1 MLFLM
6 KHIISKK
13 SFRLAGYAKVPGDKS
28 ISHRA
33 LIISSMCIG
42 QSKIKGL
49 LESEDVFATMNALK
63 TLGVKIEKSNE
74 CWFVNGVGIFGF
86 KEPTEYLDLGN
97 SGTGVRLILGAIMGS
112 SILANFKG
120 DASLSKRPMGRILT
134 PLKMMGAKII
144 SSNNEKLPI
153 TIKGPK
159 EVFPLNYSSKIS
171 SAQIKS
177 SILLSGLAASGKTVF
192 KEPNESRNHT
202 EKMLS
207 SLGANIQSKTLEDG
221 SYKVELSGNPVLRSG
236 NINVPCDPSSAAF
249 LVVAAVICPESKIE
263 LKNIMINKGRN
274 GLFET
279 LKEMGAKINIFNKKN
294 NGGEETAS
302 IIAEYSQLKGTTV
315 PSKRVP
321 SMIDEYPI
329 LSIAASCAEGKTV
342 MDGIS
347 ELRVKESDRIKIIS
361 NGLIKA
367 GVKTIEKAESLTIY
381 GSKVVGGCS
390 IDSELDHRIAM
401 SFLILGLISKEPIKV
416 LRPSTI
422 ETSFPNFYKI
432 MIELGANF
440 TKA

>member
-1 MLFLM
+1 M
-6 KHIISKK
+6 
-13 SFRLAGYAKVPGDKS
+13 PGDKS

-49 LESEDVFATMNALK
+49 LESEDVFATMKALK

-97 SGTGVRLILGAIMGS
+97 SGTGARLILGAIMGS
-112 SILANFKG
+112 NILANLKG

-159 EVFPLNYSSKIS
+159 EVFPINYSSKIS

-177 SILLSGLAASGKTVF
+177 SILLSGLAASGRTVF

-207 SLGANIQSKTLEDG
+207 SLGANIQSKTLKDG
-221 SYKVELSGNPVLRSG
+221 SYKVELEGNPVLRSG

-263 LKNIMINKGRN
+263 LKNIMINKGRD

-302 IIAEYSQLKGTTV
+302 IIAEYSQLKGISV

-329 LSIAASCAEGKTV
+329 LSIAASCAEGKTI

-367 GVKTIEKAESLTIY
+367 GVKTIEKPESLTIY

-440 TKA
+440 IKA

>member
-1 MLFLM
+1 M

-97 SGTGVRLILGAIMGS
+97 SGTGARLILGAIMGS
-112 SILANFKG
+112 SILANLKG

-221 SYKVELSGNPVLRSG
+221 SYKVELGGNPVLRSS

-302 IIAEYSQLKGTTV
+302 IIAEYSQLKGITV

>member
-1 MLFLM
+1 M

-49 LESEDVFATMNALK
+49 LESEDVFSTMNALK

-74 CWFVNGVGIFGF
+74 YWFVNGVGIFGF

-112 SILANFKG
+112 NILANLKG
-120 DASLSKRPMGRILT
+120 DASLSKRPMGRVLT
-134 PLKMMGAKII
+134 PLKMMGAKVI

-153 TIKGPK
+153 IIKGPK
-159 EVFPLNYSSKIS
+159 EVFPINYSSKIS

-207 SLGANIQSKTLEDG
+207 SLGAKIQSKTLEDG
-221 SYKVELSGNPVLRSG
+221 SYKVELNGNPVLRSG
-236 NINVPCDPSSAAF
+236 NISIPCDPSSAAF

-302 IIAEYSQLKGTTV
+302 IIAEYSQLKGITV
-315 PSKRVP
+315 PSQRVP

-347 ELRVKESDRIKIIS
+347 ELRVKESDRIKIVS

-381 GSKVVGGCS
+381 GSTVVGGCS

-401 SFLILGLISKEPIKV
+401 SFLILGLVAKKPIKV
-416 LRPSTI
+416 LRSSTI
-422 ETSFPNFYKI
+422 ETSFPNFYKT

-440 TKA
+440 IKA

>member
-1 MLFLM
+1 M

-63 TLGVKIEKSNE
+63 TLGVKIEKSNGY
-74 CWFVNGVGIFGF
+74 WFVNGVGIFGF

-97 SGTGVRLILGAIMGS
+97 SGTGARLILGAIMGS
-112 SILANFKG
+112 SILANLKG

-159 EVFPLNYSSKIS
+159 EVFPINYSSKIS

-177 SILLSGLAASGKTVF
+177 SILLSGLAASGRTIF

-221 SYKVELSGNPVLRSG
+221 SYKVELGGNPVLRSS

-263 LKNIMINKGRN
+263 LKNIMMNKGRN

-302 IIAEYSQLKGTTV
+302 IIAEYSQLKGITV

-347 ELRVKESDRIKIIS
+347 ELRVKESDRIKIVS

-440 TKA
+440 TKE

>member
-1 MLFLM
+1 M

-63 TLGVKIEKSNE
+63 TLGVKIEKSNGY
-74 CWFVNGVGIFGF
+74 WFVNGVGIFGF

-97 SGTGVRLILGAIMGS
+97 SGTGARLILGAIMGS
-112 SILANFKG
+112 SILANLKG
-120 DASLSKRPMGRILT
+120 DASLSKRPMGRILS

-159 EVFPLNYSSKIS
+159 EVFPINYSSKIS

-177 SILLSGLAASGKTVF
+177 SILLSGLAASGRTIF

-221 SYKVELSGNPVLRSG
+221 SYKVELGGNPVLRSS

-302 IIAEYSQLKGTTV
+302 IIAEYSQLKGITV

-347 ELRVKESDRIKIIS
+347 ELRVKESDRIKIVS
-361 NGLIKA
+361 DGLIKA
-367 GVKTIEKAESLTIY
+367 GVKTIEKTESLTIY

-422 ETSFPNFYKI
+422 ETSFPNFYEI

-440 TKA
+440 AKA

>member
-1 MLFLM
+1 M

-42 QSKIKGL
+42 QSKIRGL

-63 TLGVKIEKSNE
+63 TLGVKIEKSNDH
-74 CWFVNGVGIFGF
+74 WFVNGVGIFGF

-112 SILANFKG
+112 SILANLKG

-177 SILLSGLAASGKTVF
+177 SILLSGLAASGRTIF

-221 SYKVELSGNPVLRSG
+221 SYKVELGGNPVLRSS

-263 LKNIMINKGRN
+263 LKNIMINKGRV

-302 IIAEYSQLKGTTV
+302 IIAEYSQLRGITV

-347 ELRVKESDRIKIIS
+347 ELRVKESDRIKIVS

-401 SFLILGLISKEPIKV
+401 SFLILGLISKEPITV
-416 LRPSTI
+416 SYTHLTLP
-422 ETSFPNFYKI
+422 
-432 MIELGANF
+432 
-440 TKA
+440 TKRIV

>member
-1 MLFLM
+1 M

-49 LESEDVFATMNALK
+49 LESEDVFATLNALK
-63 TLGVKIEKSNE
+63 TLGVKIEKSNGY
-74 CWFVNGVGIFGF
+74 WFVNGVGIFGF
-86 KEPTEYLDLGN
+86 KEPTKYLDLGN

-112 SILANFKG
+112 SILANLKG
-120 DASLSKRPMGRILT
+120 DASLSKRPMGRILS

-159 EVFPLNYSSKIS
+159 EVFPINYSSKIS

-177 SILLSGLAASGKTVF
+177 SILLSGLAASGRTIF

-221 SYKVELSGNPVLRSG
+221 SYKVELGGNPVLRSS

-302 IIAEYSQLKGTTV
+302 IIAEYSQLKGITV

-347 ELRVKESDRIKIIS
+347 ELRVKESDRIKIVS

-422 ETSFPNFYKI
+422 ETSFPNFYEI

-440 TKA
+440 TKE

>member
-1 MLFLM
+1 M

-63 TLGVKIEKSNE
+63 TLGVKIEKSNGY
-74 CWFVNGVGIFGF
+74 WFVNGVGIFGF
-86 KEPTEYLDLGN
+86 KEPIEYLDLGN
-97 SGTGVRLILGAIMGS
+97 SGTGARLILGAIMGS
-112 SILANFKG
+112 SILANLKG

-159 EVFPLNYSSKIS
+159 EVFPINYSSKIS

-177 SILLSGLAASGKTVF
+177 SILLSGLAASGRTIF

-221 SYKVELSGNPVLRSG
+221 SYKVELGGNPVLRSG

-274 GLFET
+274 GLFKT

-302 IIAEYSQLKGTTV
+302 IIAEYSQLKGITV

-347 ELRVKESDRIKIIS
+347 ELRVKESDRIKIVS
-361 NGLIKA
+361 DGLIKA
-367 GVKTIEKAESLTIY
+367 GVKTIEKTESLTIY

-422 ETSFPNFYKI
+422 ETSFPNFYEI

-440 TKA
+440 TKE

>member
-1 MLFLM
+1 M

-63 TLGVKIEKSNE
+63 TLGVKIEKSNGY
-74 CWFVNGVGIFGF
+74 WFVNGVGIFGF

-97 SGTGVRLILGAIMGS
+97 SGTGARLILGAIMGS

-159 EVFPLNYSSKIS
+159 EVFPINYSSKIS

-177 SILLSGLAASGKTVF
+177 SILLSGLAASGRTIF

-221 SYKVELSGNPVLRSG
+221 SYKVELGGNPVLRSS

-263 LKNIMINKGRN
+263 LKNIMINRGRN

-302 IIAEYSQLKGTTV
+302 IIAEYSQLKGITV

-347 ELRVKESDRIKIIS
+347 ELRVKESDRIKIVS

-440 TKA
+440 IKV